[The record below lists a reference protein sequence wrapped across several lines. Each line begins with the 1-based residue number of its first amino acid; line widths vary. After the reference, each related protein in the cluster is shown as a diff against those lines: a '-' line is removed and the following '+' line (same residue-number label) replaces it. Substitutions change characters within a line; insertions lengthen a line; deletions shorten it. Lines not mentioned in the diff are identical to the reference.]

1 MGRFQSIKERLFPP
15 APKPLDKG
23 IHLQR
28 SPVGSEERFRLHLRV
43 ENNGDGI
50 LVINA
55 SKVLHVN
62 QTATEYIRLLMEGKD
77 ADTVVNE
84 ICRRYR
90 VSEKQARE
98 DYERLR
104 YTVDILT
111 KRDDICPVSYLD
123 VERIEPFETPVSAP
137 YRMDLAITYRCNN
150 NCNHCYVARSRDMD
164 ELDTAQWKVIIDKL
178 WDAGI
183 PHVCFTGGEA
193 TLRTDLAK
201 LIEHA
206 QDVGIVTGLL
216 TNGRKLSD
224 KQYVQELVDAGLD
237 HVQITIES
245 HDEGIHNKMV
255 GAKAWRETV
264 QGIENALDSDVYTI
278 TNTTLTSLNVSE
290 VEQIVKFLADLGV
303 NTFACNGLI
312 YSGRAPES
320 GIGIPE
326 AEIEPILVRVSKAA
340 ERFGMRFIW
349 YTPTQYH
356 VCNPLQLELGVK
368 RCTAAK
374 YNMCIEP
381 NGDVLPCQSYYSTL
395 GNILE
400 NDWSVIW
407 EHPTAKSL
415 RDRDWV
421 SEKCRSCPNFALCGG
436 GCPLYSKNQNLLCV
450 ESHSTAV

>member
-1 MGRFQSIKERLFPP
+1 MGRFQSLRERIFPP
-15 APKPLDKG
+15 APKPLEKG

-43 ENNGDGI
+43 EENGEGI

-77 ADTVVNE
+77 ADAVVNE
-84 ICRRYR
+84 VRQRYR
-90 VSEKQARE
+90 VSEKQACE

-150 NCNHCYVARSRDMD
+150 NCGHCYVARSRDMD
-164 ELDTAQWKVIIDKL
+164 ELDTAQWEVIIDKL

-193 TLRTDLAK
+193 TLRHDLAK

-224 KQYVQELVDAGLD
+224 KPYLQELVDAGLD

-278 TNTTLTSLNVSE
+278 TNTTLTSMNVSG
-290 VEQIVKFLADLGV
+290 VEQIVQFLADLGV
-303 NTFACNGLI
+303 NTKIC
-312 YSGRAPES
+312 
-320 GIGIPE
+320 
-326 AEIEPILVRVSKAA
+326 
-340 ERFGMRFIW
+340 
-349 YTPTQYH
+349 
-356 VCNPLQLELGVK
+356 
-368 RCTAAK
+368 
-374 YNMCIEP
+374 
-381 NGDVLPCQSYYSTL
+381 
-395 GNILE
+395 
-400 NDWSVIW
+400 
-407 EHPTAKSL
+407 
-415 RDRDWV
+415 
-421 SEKCRSCPNFALCGG
+421 
-436 GCPLYSKNQNLLCV
+436 
-450 ESHSTAV
+450 